1 MLQDGGFEVLE
12 AGDGQEA
19 LALLGRP
26 GMRADVVVT
35 DVTMPHMNGIELAER
50 LLVINPSQCIV
61 LMSSYSRAELMR
73 QGLTPPDLPVIHKP
87 IEADVL
93 CRAIHEV
100 LGELLE

>member
-1 MLQDGGFEVLE
+1 M
-12 AGDGQEA
+12 
-19 LALLGRP
+19 
-26 GMRADVVVT
+26 
-35 DVTMPHMNGIELAER
+35 
-50 LLVINPSQCIV
+50 NPSQCIV

-73 QGLTPPDLPVIHKP
+73 QGLTRPDLPVIHKP